1 MTDIRRQLDRVVSKE
16 LSQHIIPVK
25 TDEGILVGNI
35 LIVSEG
41 SIKHLYRNS
50 ELLYNNISLNAVAIK
65 MANIL
70 ARNKNSLTVDKI
82 YHYDQEYSKWYTDS
96 QTLLKS
102 YYSAKKSKD
111 FDRADTL
118 WARYCESRDRAISAK
133 DLATSLTLF

>member
-41 SIKHLYRNS
+41 SIKHLYRNR

>member
-25 TDEGILVGNI
+25 TDKGILVGNI

-41 SIKHLYRNS
+41 SIKHLYRKD

-82 YHYDQEYSKWYTDS
+82 YRYDQEYSKWYTDS

-118 WARYCESRDRAISAK
+118 WARYCESRDRAIAAK

>member
-25 TDEGILVGNI
+25 TDKGILVGNI

-41 SIKHLYRNS
+41 AIKHLYKTN

-70 ARNKNSLTVDKI
+70 ARNRNSLVVDKI
-82 YHYDQEYSKWYTDS
+82 YRYDQEYSKWYIDS
-96 QTLLKS
+96 QNLLKS

-111 FDRADTL
+111 FDRADML
-118 WARYCESRDRAISAK
+118 WARYCESRDRAITAK

>member
-25 TDEGILVGNI
+25 TDRGILVGNI

-41 SIKHLYRNS
+41 SIKHLYKNN

-65 MANIL
+65 MANVL
-70 ARNKNSLTVDKI
+70 ARNRNSIFVDKL
-82 YHYDQEYSKWYTDS
+82 YRHDQEYSKWYTDS

-118 WARYCESRDRAISAK
+118 WARYCESRDRARTAK
-133 DLATSLTLF
+133 KAVDSLLVS

>member
-25 TDEGILVGNI
+25 TDAGILVGNI

-41 SIKHLYRNS
+41 AIKHLYKNN

-65 MANIL
+65 MANVL
-70 ARNKNSLTVDKI
+70 ARNRNSLVVDKI
-82 YHYDQEYSKWYTDS
+82 YRYDQEYSKWYTDS

-102 YYSAKKSKD
+102 YYSAKKIKD

-118 WARYCESRDRAISAK
+118 WARYCQSRDRAIAAK

>member
-25 TDEGILVGNI
+25 TDRGILVGNI

-41 SIKHLYRNS
+41 SIKHLYKNN

-65 MANIL
+65 MANVL
-70 ARNKNSLTVDKI
+70 ARNRNSIFVDKL
-82 YHYDQEYSKWYTDS
+82 YRHDQEYSKWYTDS

-102 YYSAKKSKD
+102 YYNSKKSKD
-111 FDRADTL
+111 FDRADML
-118 WARYCESRDRAISAK
+118 WARYCESRDRAITAK

>member
-70 ARNKNSLTVDKI
+70 ARNKNNLTVDKI
-82 YHYDQEYSKWYTDS
+82 YRYDQEYSKWYTDS

>member
-25 TDEGILVGNI
+25 TDKGILVGNI

-41 SIKHLYRNS
+41 AIKHLYKTN

-70 ARNKNSLTVDKI
+70 ARNRNSLVVDKI
-82 YHYDQEYSKWYTDS
+82 YRYDQEYSKWYIDS
-96 QTLLKS
+96 QNLLKS

-111 FDRADTL
+111 FDRADML
-118 WARYCESRDRAISAK
+118 WARYCEIRDLAITAK